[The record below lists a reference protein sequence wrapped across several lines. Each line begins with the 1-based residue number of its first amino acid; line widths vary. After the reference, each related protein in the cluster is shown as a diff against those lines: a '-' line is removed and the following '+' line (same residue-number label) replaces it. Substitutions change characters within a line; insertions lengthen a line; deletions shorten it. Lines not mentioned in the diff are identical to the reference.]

1 MGIFCSFFEQNAS
14 YVYMKILR
22 LNLAGQPIEWLAWQQ
37 ALCLYA
43 RDLVVWTLGDVVRE
57 VRGGICRRN
66 GRQSVQTLPGII
78 ACGGDR
84 LTPPRQF
91 HRLSN
96 PALFSRDAYTC
107 MYCGNRPGVGLLTR
121 DHVQPKSRGGQD
133 RWENVVTA
141 CRRCNQFKS
150 NRTPQ
155 EARMQLLELP
165 FRPNNAEFLAL
176 INERRISAQQLD
188 FLRSQFSRNSRLR

>member
-1 MGIFCSFFEQNAS
+1 M
-14 YVYMKILR
+14 
-22 LNLAGQPIEWLAWQQ
+22 
-37 ALCLYA
+37 
-43 RDLVVWTLGDVVRE
+43 VWTLGDVVRE
-57 VRGGICRRN
+57 VRGGICRSN
-66 GRQSVQTLPGII
+66 GRPSVQTLPGII

-107 MYCGNRPGVGLLTR
+107 MNCGNRPGVGLLTR

-176 INERRISAQQLD
+176 INERQNFCPATGFFTQPVFSQQSSALSVARGLAC
-188 FLRSQFSRNSRLR
+188 FVRLLQRLFELYSKEC